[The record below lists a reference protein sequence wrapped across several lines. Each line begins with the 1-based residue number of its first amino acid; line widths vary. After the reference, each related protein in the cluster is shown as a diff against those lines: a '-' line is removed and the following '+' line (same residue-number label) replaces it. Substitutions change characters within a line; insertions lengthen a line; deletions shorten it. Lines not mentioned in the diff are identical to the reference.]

1 MGGRRWVKLG
11 IISKGLIEV
20 GAINSHGRSKVMMV
34 MLNTGIQNP
43 GIAAVWCMQLKDVAV
58 IPAAQVLMVAS

>member
-1 MGGRRWVKLG
+1 
-11 IISKGLIEV
+11 
-20 GAINSHGRSKVMMV
+20 MMV

>member
-11 IISKGLIEV
+11 IIEV

-34 MLNTGIQNP
+34 MLNTGIQKP
-43 GIAAVWCMQLKDVAV
+43 GIAAVWCMQLKDVTV
-58 IPAAQVLMVAS
+58 IPAAQVLMVVS